1 MRQYR
6 IDTLHAILV
15 GTYPYF
21 AQNFLMALLAA
32 VAAGII
38 LSCFGNV
45 RRWPKKLWAIIILLI
60 AMAAFVVSW
69 SVTRSAAEPLIIA
82 GAVVDENDRPLG
94 QAVISLATDSSKR
107 ATSEDNGNFK
117 LDLSGEAK
125 RADRIRVHVTK
136 EGYKSY
142 DGSVQV
148 PTADFVVQ
156 LRRL

>member
-1 MRQYR
+1 
-6 IDTLHAILV
+6 
-15 GTYPYF
+15 
-21 AQNFLMALLAA
+21 MALLAA

-69 SVTRSAAEPLIIA
+69 SVKRSAAEPLIIA

-136 EGYKSY
+136 EGYKPY